1 MLKSLDTMRF
11 IVGRFT
17 SLLELSFCLASY
29 HPSFINFLEKI
40 VQTNFLT
47 SQEILKLLDY
57 TRWDEIKGVICLMY
71 NKGKYLAYV
80 WDSTK
85 LSEVEEK
92 SRITMIK
99 RISTRK
105 FHF

>member
-1 MLKSLDTMRF
+1 
-11 IVGRFT
+11 
-17 SLLELSFCLASY
+17 
-29 HPSFINFLEKI
+29 
-40 VQTNFLT
+40 
-47 SQEILKLLDY
+47 
-57 TRWDEIKGVICLMY
+57 MY

-105 FHF
+105 FNF